1 GVQTCALPIYIQQRM
16 ITGTVVDEN
25 GVPLA
30 GTSISE
36 KGTANGT
43 KTNSAGDFSLN
54 VQGMEATLVVSYVGY
69 MPQEIPLSSET
80 NLRITLLADASHLN
94 EVVVIG
100 YGTQR
105 KKEITGAVASV
116 RAEDFNTGNI
126 TNPAQLLQGKVAGL
140 SITNPGS
147 NPNAGYTIRLRGL
160 STFGAN
166 TGPLI
171 VVDGVPGVSL
181 LTIDPSDIESM

>member
-1 GVQTCALPIYIQQRM
+1 
-16 ITGTVVDEN
+16 
-25 GVPLA
+25 
-30 GTSISE
+30 
-36 KGTANGT
+36 
-43 KTNSAGDFSLN
+43 
-54 VQGMEATLVVSYVGY
+54 
-69 MPQEIPLSSET
+69 
-80 NLRITLLADASHLN
+80 RITLLADASHLN

-147 NPNAGYTIRLRGL
+147 NPNAGFSIRLRGL

-181 LTIDPSDIESM
+181 LTIDPSDIASMDILKDGSAAAIYGTRGSSGVILVTTKSGSGGQLQLEYNTHASFESVARTPPV